1 MKVDV
6 IFVTCNH
13 ENMIKDCYDKVKK
26 DLKDI
31 KHTIIF
37 VDNCSNE
44 DTSEILTDIYNKDED
59 HTRIVKLSK
68 HTNFNS
74 CVIAGLNYSKGKYA
88 IIYDM
93 DLDCN
98 VNIKKMIKFLEENK
112 SYDSICLCRNIKEDS
127 FFKKQYKKLVNDINF
142 YKNIDGLS
150 NFRVLNRKM
159 IDAVVTHSIDNEIT
173 GYTFDNIGFNIYY
186 DYIKTETECEEHVY
200 VSTYLK
206 PVVLSMILGSVCMF
220 IAILF
225 LIISLILNKTG
236 LAIITFALLF
246 FIAGG
251 LLILLGVVG
260 RNMLKHIYKKEPNF
274 IIKERIGFDE
284 NVL

>member
-13 ENMIKDCYDKVKK
+13 ENIIKDCYDKVKK

-44 DTSEILTDIYNKDED
+44 DTSEILTNIHGSDED

-88 IIYDM
+88 IVYDM

-98 VNIKKMIKFLEENK
+98 VNIKKMIKFLDENK
-112 SYDSICLCRNIKEDS
+112 NYDSICLCRNIKEDS
-127 FFKKQYKKLVNDINF
+127 FLKKQYKKIVNDINF

-150 NFRVLNRKM
+150 NFRILNRKM

-186 DYIKTETECEEHVY
+186 DYVKTETECEETVY
-200 VSTYLK
+200 ISTYLK
-206 PVVLSMILGSVCMF
+206 PVVLSMILGSACMF

-225 LIISLILNKTG
+225 LIVSLILNKTG

-246 FIAGG
+246 FITGG
-251 LLILLGVVG
+251 LLILVGVIG